1 MSFWQLENLRSV
13 MSGTWLVRPNTGLP
27 LEAQGASIDTRTL
40 KRGNVFFALRGE
52 HVDGH
57 KYLDAA
63 ATAGAALAVVEDGA
77 VAANAPAG
85 LAILQVENVGKAL
98 LKCAADYRKT
108 LDGTRVISVGGSN
121 GKTTTTRL
129 IEATLSKHFR
139 GVSSPKSFNNAI
151 GVPLTILSARKGD
164 QYLLCEVGTNATGEI
179 TELATVVAP
188 EIAIITSI
196 GREHLEGLNSLR
208 GVITEEASIA
218 SEIRPGGV
226 AIIAAQPLE
235 LTEAVRGLMKS
246 ASGEKNGS
254 ILRFGIDSDADLR
267 VESIVT
273 DELGTSFSINKRA
286 KFRIPLLGAHNAMN
300 GAAAIAVAR
309 RFGLDD
315 TAIQSAM
322 IHAAAPE
329 MRMRLEIKG
338 KIAILNDAY
347 NANPD
352 SMLAS
357 LKAFSELARHR
368 NPARR
373 VVVLADMLEMG
384 ESGPDAH
391 REIGEAVAADE
402 AIDLVVLV
410 GPLMMFAAERL
421 RKKWTG
427 ERVVNLPKMDDEHAR
442 RIAAMLR
449 PGDFV
454 LLKGSRGMGVE
465 RVAKAMDGAGG
476 AVRPKQESAV

>member
-1 MSFWQLENLRSV
+1 MNFWELENLRSA
-13 MSGTWLVRPNTGLP
+13 MTGSWLVRPSKSSP
-27 LEAQGASIDTRTL
+27 PEAQGASIDTRSL
-40 KRGNVFFALRGE
+40 KRGNIFFALKGE
-52 HVDGH
+52 KVDGH
-57 KYLDAA
+57 RFLDGA
-63 ATAGAALAVVEDGA
+63 ATAGAALAVVEDPA
-77 VAANAPAG
+77 VVATAPSG
-85 LAILQVENVGKAL
+85 LALLQVENVGKAL
-98 LKCAADYRKT
+98 LKCAAEYRKT
-108 LDGTRVISVGGSN
+108 LEGTRVISVGGSN

-129 IEATLSKHFR
+129 IEAVLSKNFR

-151 GVPLTILSARKGD
+151 GVPLTILSARAGD

-179 TELATVVAP
+179 AELASVVSP

-196 GREHLEGLNSLR
+196 GREHLEGLNSIR
-208 GVITEEASIA
+208 GVIAEEASIA

-226 AIIAAQPLE
+226 AIIAANPTE
-235 LTEAVRGLMKS
+235 LTDAVRGLMMGGKT
-246 ASGEKNGS
+246 GT
-254 ILRFGIDSDADLR
+254 ILRFGPSADADLR
-267 VESIVT
+267 VESIAT
-273 DELGTSFSINKRA
+273 DELGTSFSINKRS

-300 GAAAIAVAR
+300 GAAAVAVAR

-315 TAIQSAM
+315 ASIQ
-322 IHAAAPE
+322 AALADAPAPE

-338 KIAILNDAY
+338 PIALLNDAY

-357 LKAFSELARHR
+357 LKAFSDLARHR

-384 ESGPDAH
+384 EAGPDAH

-402 AIDLVVLV
+402 SIDFVVLV

-427 ERVVNLPKMDDEHAR
+427 ERVMNLPQMDDEHAR

-465 RVAKAMDGAGG
+465 RVAKALDGAGTV
-476 AVRPKQESAV
+476 ARSKQEFAV

>member
-1 MSFWQLENLRSV
+1 MSFWQLENLRST
-13 MSGTWLVRPNTGLP
+13 MSGSWLVRPAKQSP
-27 LEAQGASIDTRTL
+27 AEAQGASIDTRSL
-40 KRGNVFFALRGE
+40 KRGNIFFALRGE
-52 HVDGH
+52 KVDGH
-57 KYLDAA
+57 RYLDAA
-63 ATAGAALAVVEDGA
+63 GAAGAALAVVEEPTLGPD
-77 VAANAPAG
+77 G

-98 LKCAADYRKT
+98 LKCAAEYRKT
-108 LDGTRVISVGGSN
+108 LEGTRVISVGGSN

-129 IEATLSKHFR
+129 IEAILSKHFR

-151 GVPLTILSARKGD
+151 GVPLTILSARAGD

-179 TELATVVAP
+179 AELAAVVTP
-188 EIAIITSI
+188 EIAVITSI

-208 GVITEEASIA
+208 GVIAEEASIA
-218 SEIRPGGV
+218 PDIRPGGV
-226 AIIAAQPLE
+226 AIIAAQPPE
-235 LTEAVRGLMKS
+235 LTEAVRGLMM
-246 ASGEKNGS
+246 SGKRGT
-254 ILRFGIDSDADLR
+254 IVRFGESSDADLR
-267 VESIVT
+267 VESIAT
-273 DELGTSFSINKRA
+273 DELGTSFSINKRSQ
-286 KFRIPLLGAHNAMN
+286 FRIPLLGVHNAMN

-315 TAIQSAM
+315 SAIQ
-322 IHAAAPE
+322 AALAEASAPE

-338 KIAILNDAY
+338 PVALLNDAY

-357 LKAFSELARHR
+357 LRAFTELARHR

-384 ESGPDAH
+384 EAGPDAH

-402 AIDLVVLV
+402 SIDLAVLV
-410 GPLMMFAAERL
+410 GPLMMFAAERV

-427 ERVVNLPKMDDEHAR
+427 ERVINLPRMDDEHAG

-454 LLKGSRGMGVE
+454 LLKGSRSMGVE
-465 RVAKAMDGAGG
+465 RVARALEEAGLG
-476 AVRPKQESAV
+476 TRPKQESGV

>member
-1 MSFWQLENLRSV
+1 MSFWELDNLRLA
-13 MSGTWLVRPNTGLP
+13 MSGSWLARPGKNSP
-27 LEAQGASIDTRTL
+27 PEAQGASIDTRTL
-40 KRGNVFFALRGE
+40 KRGNIFFALKGE
-52 HVDGH
+52 RVDGH
-57 KYLDAA
+57 RYLDAA
-63 ATAGAALAVVEDGA
+63 SKAGAAMAVLEDPA
-77 VAANAPAG
+77 SVASVPEG
-85 LAILQVENVGKAL
+85 LALLHVENVGKAL
-98 LKCAADYRKT
+98 LKCAAEYRKT

-129 IEATLSKHFR
+129 IEAVLSRHFR

-151 GVPLTILSARKGD
+151 GVPLTILSARPGD
-164 QYLLCEVGTNATGEI
+164 QYLLCEVGTNAIGEI
-179 TELATVVAP
+179 AELATVVAP

-196 GREHLEGLNSLR
+196 GREHLEGLNSIR
-208 GVITEEASIA
+208 GVIAEEASIA
-218 SEIRPGGV
+218 SEIRSGGV
-226 AIIAAQPLE
+226 AIIAANPPE
-235 LTEAVRGLMKS
+235 LTDAVRGLMMGGKT
-246 ASGEKNGS
+246 GT
-254 ILRFGIDSDADLR
+254 ILRFGTTADADLR
-267 VESIVT
+267 VESIAT
-273 DELGTSFSINKRA
+273 DELGTAFSINKRS

-300 GAAAIAVAR
+300 GAAAVAVAR

-315 TAIQSAM
+315 ASIQSAL
-322 IHAAAPE
+322 ADATAPE

-338 KIAILNDAY
+338 PVTVLNDAY

-357 LKAFSELARHR
+357 LKAFSDLARHR

-384 ESGPDAH
+384 EAGPDAH

-402 AIDLVVLV
+402 SIDFVVLV

-427 ERVVNLPKMDDEHAR
+427 ERVMNLPQMDDENAR

-465 RVAKAMDGAGG
+465 RVSKALDVGG
-476 AVRPKQESAV
+476 SAVRPKQESAV

>member
-1 MSFWQLENLRSV
+1 MSFWELENLRV
-13 MSGTWLVRPNTGLP
+13 AMSGSWLARPGKHTAT
-27 LEAQGASIDTRTL
+27 EAQGASIDTRTL
-40 KRGNVFFALRGE
+40 KRGNIFFALKGE
-52 HVDGH
+52 KVDGH
-57 KYLDAA
+57 RFLNGAA
-63 ATAGAALAVVEDGA
+63 SVGAALAVVEDPHC
-77 VAANAPAG
+77 AAGVPDGFA
-85 LAILQVENVGKAL
+85 LLLVEDVGKAL
-98 LKCAADYRKT
+98 LKCAGEYRKT
-108 LDGTRVISVGGSN
+108 LEGTRVISVGGSN

-129 IEATLSKHFR
+129 IESVLSKHFR

-151 GVPLTILSARKGD
+151 GVPLTILSARPGD
-164 QYLLCEVGTNATGEI
+164 QYLLCEVGTNAMGEI
-179 TELATVVAP
+179 AELASVVAP
-188 EIAIITSI
+188 EIAVITSI
-196 GREHLEGLNSLR
+196 GREHLEGLNSIR
-208 GVITEEASIA
+208 GVIAEEASIA

-226 AIIAAQPLE
+226 AIIAANPAE
-235 LTEAVRGLMKS
+235 LTDAVRGLMMGGKT
-246 ASGEKNGS
+246 GT
-254 ILRFGIDSDADLR
+254 ILRFGASAEADLR
-267 VESIVT
+267 VESITT

-300 GAAAIAVAR
+300 GAAAVAVAR
-309 RFGLDD
+309 RFGLEDR
-315 TAIQSAM
+315 AIQTALADAS
-322 IHAAAPE
+322 APE

-338 KIAILNDAY
+338 PITLLNDAY

-357 LKAFSELARHR
+357 LKAFSDLARHR

-384 ESGPDAH
+384 EAGPDAH

-402 AIDLVVLV
+402 SIDFAVLV

-421 RKKWTG
+421 CKKWTG
-427 ERVVNLPKMDDEHAR
+427 ERVFNLPQMDDEHAR

-465 RVAKAMDGAGG
+465 RVSKALDGGG
-476 AVRPKQESAV
+476 IAVRPRQESAV